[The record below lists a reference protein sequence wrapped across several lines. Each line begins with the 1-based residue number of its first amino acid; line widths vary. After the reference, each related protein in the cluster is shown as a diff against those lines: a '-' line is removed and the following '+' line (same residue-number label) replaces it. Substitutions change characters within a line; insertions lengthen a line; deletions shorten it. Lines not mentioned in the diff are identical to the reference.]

1 MKCQCNKS
9 NIMISAEQRRLELY
23 AVTVLL
29 YLIPITSTRIVMLLT
44 NILMTASY
52 GNLLIIIGG
61 DFNCTFLLICQMNL
75 SNKECIKQQ
84 QNSLTNI

>member
-23 AVTVLL
+23 AVTVFL

-61 DFNCTFLLICQMNL
+61 DFNCTFLMNL

>member
-1 MKCQCNKS
+1 
-9 NIMISAEQRRLELY
+9 
-23 AVTVLL
+23 
-29 YLIPITSTRIVMLLT
+29 MLLT

-61 DFNCTFLLICQMNL
+61 DFNCTFLMNL

>member
-9 NIMISAEQRRLELY
+9 NIMISVEQRRLELY
-23 AVTVLL
+23 AVTVFL
-29 YLIPITSTRIVMLLT
+29 YLIPITSTRIVRLLT

-52 GNLLIIIGG
+52 GNLLIIIEG
-61 DFNCTFLLICQMNL
+61 DFNSTFLLICQMNL